1 MVRNCALIAVLE
13 AKNGQST
20 EKMFKKRKKEVP
32 GNYRHVCLI
41 SVPSKITEQILLG
54 TMLRHMENEVTGG
67 S

>member
-1 MVRNCALIAVLE
+1 MVKNCALIALLE

-20 EKMFKKRKKEVP
+20 EKTFKKGKKEDP
-32 GNYRHVCLI
+32 GNYRHDNLI